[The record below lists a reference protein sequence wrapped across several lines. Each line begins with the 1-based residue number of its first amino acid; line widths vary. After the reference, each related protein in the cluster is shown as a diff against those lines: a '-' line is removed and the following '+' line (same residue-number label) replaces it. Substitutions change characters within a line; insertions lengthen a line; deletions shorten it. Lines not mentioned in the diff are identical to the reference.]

1 MVSWLA
7 LSLLSALFYG
17 LTNAI
22 DKQIVGKH
30 LKDYKACIFIAV
42 CFDIFYAFLIALFMG
57 FSFSTSVYSVAA
69 IISGALGTLG
79 GIIWYYSLRKENV
92 SVVTAIG
99 ASGPLYTFL
108 LAVLF
113 LGESLAL
120 SQVIGIVMLVAGS
133 MVVSIKS
140 WQIKIP
146 GRMRLLPAFLMA
158 FIWGASSIFT
168 KYSLGGLSF
177 WQSIITRQIGNFMV
191 VLPIGLLL
199 IRQKRLGAGV
209 LNGRN
214 LSFFGASEAAVLVG
228 LVLFV
233 LAASLGP
240 ISLISAVG
248 SITPLL
254 TLFWIF
260 LLGRNHI
267 ATNELG
273 RENLKPLLMG
283 ALLIMGGIYLIS

>member
-1 MVSWLA
+1 MDWLA
-7 LSLLSALFYG
+7 LSLLSAAFYG
-17 LTNAI
+17 LSNAI
-22 DKQIVGKH
+22 DKQIVERH
-30 LKDYKACIFIAV
+30 LHDHRACIFIAV
-42 CFDIFYAFLIALFMG
+42 CFDVFYALLMALFMG
-57 FSFSTSVYSVAA
+57 FAFTPSIHSLAA

-120 SQVIGIVMLVAGS
+120 SQVVGIVLLVAGS
-133 MVVSIKS
+133 VIVSMKNGGAAAG
-140 WQIKIP
+140 KAV
-146 GRMRLLPAFLMA
+146 LPAFLMA

-168 KYSLGGLSF
+168 KYSLAGLSF
-177 WQSIITRQIGNFMV
+177 WHSVITRQIGGVMV

-199 IRQKRLGAGV
+199 VRRKKLRAMTM
-209 LNGRN
+209 GRN
-214 LSFFGASEAAVLVG
+214 LAFLGASEAACIVG

-240 ISLISAVG
+240 ISLISAAG
-248 SITPLL
+248 SVTPLL

-260 LLGRNHI
+260 LLRGNHVAI
-267 ATNELG
+267 SELG
-273 RENLKPLLMG
+273 PENLKRIVIG
-283 ALLIMGGIYLIS
+283 TAIIMGGIWLIS